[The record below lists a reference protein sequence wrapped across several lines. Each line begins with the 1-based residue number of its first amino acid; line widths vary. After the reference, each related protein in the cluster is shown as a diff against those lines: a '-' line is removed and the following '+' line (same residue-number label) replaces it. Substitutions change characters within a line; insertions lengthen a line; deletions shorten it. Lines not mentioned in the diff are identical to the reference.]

1 MSNRSHRLVSLAALT
16 GAATALVFVALTIC
30 LPPQTPSVEPPAPRA
45 LPGRDLDAIRRAGEL
60 RVALERDELDYEF
73 RRGRAE
79 GLAFDMARAFA
90 TRLGVELRV
99 TVPPSPAAALA
110 RLARGEV
117 DLVATSD
124 SGPRPVL
131 ARVAWTTAFEIAQP
145 VVIGRRAA
153 GITRIEDLAGRRLTV
168 RRHSALEGQ
177 AMAWRRSLDGEIEI
191 QRAPPH
197 IGTGELALGA
207 ATGRWALVV
216 MDESRARLEQAVYKP
231 LEISRPLPPSLPVRW
246 AIHPDAQ
253 ALGAELDGWL
263 EDMRRSGFLARLRQR
278 YLENPLRLR
287 AWRRPVFR
295 DGGPSL
301 SPYDS
306 LFRREADRIGF
317 DWRLLAALS
326 FAESGYDRWE
336 ISSQGAMGL
345 LQIMPRVART
355 YGAEDP
361 FDPAQNVA
369 AGASL
374 LSWLYG
380 LFDNVPTPDR
390 LAFTLAAYNMGYGHL
405 QDARALAAMNGLN
418 PDRWQGGVEEVLP
431 LLEDPA
437 VADRLPHGR
446 ARGRTTQRYVARV
459 LAIFDRFTTAAESS
473 TGLSASTH

>member
-16 GAATALVFVALTIC
+16 GAATALIFAALTIC
-30 LPPQTPSVEPPAPRA
+30 LPPLTPSVEPPTPRA
-45 LPGRDLDAIRRAGEL
+45 LPGRDLDAIDREGVL
-60 RVALERDELDYEF
+60 WVAIERDELDYEL

-79 GLAFDMARAFA
+79 GLAFDMALAFA

-99 TVPPSPAAALA
+99 VTPPSPAAALA

-131 ARVAWTTAFEIAQP
+131 ARVQWTIAFEIAQP
-145 VVIGRRAA
+145 VVIGRHAA
-153 GITRIEDLAGRRLTV
+153 EIRRIEDLAGRRITV
-168 RRHSALEGQ
+168 RRHTALEAQ
-177 AMAWRRSLDGEIEI
+177 AFKWREQLDGRLEIE
-191 QRAPPH
+191 RATAD
-197 IGTGELALGA
+197 IGAGELALGA

-231 LEISRPLPPSLPVRW
+231 LQISRPLPPSLPVRW
-246 AIHPDAQ
+246 AIHPDASDLETEVDQ
-253 ALGAELDGWL
+253 WLD
-263 EDMRRSGFLARLRQR
+263 DARRGGFLARMRQR
-278 YLENPLRLR
+278 YLENPLRLK

-355 YGAEDP
+355 YGADDP
-361 FDPAQNVA
+361 FDPEQNVA

-380 LFDNVPTPDR
+380 LFDNVPSPDR

-405 QDARALAAMNGLN
+405 QDARALAAMNGLD
-418 PDRWQGGVEEVLP
+418 PDRWEGHVETVLP

-446 ARGRTTQRYVARV
+446 ARGRTTRRYVAHV
-459 LAIFDRFTTAAESS
+459 MAIFHRFTAAAEST